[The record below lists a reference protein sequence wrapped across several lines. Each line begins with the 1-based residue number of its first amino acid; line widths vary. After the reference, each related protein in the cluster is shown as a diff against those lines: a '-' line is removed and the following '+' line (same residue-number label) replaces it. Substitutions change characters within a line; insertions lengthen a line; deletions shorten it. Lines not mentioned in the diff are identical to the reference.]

1 MNLIRTVSLGMIAS
15 LTFVSAP
22 VFANAPN
29 EVIEEAVDLL
39 SEGLDTR
46 RDELAA
52 DEEALR
58 DFIDGILLPRFDR
71 EFAAGA
77 VLGKH
82 WRTASDEQKARFI
95 AAFYETLLQRYAE
108 GVVEFDMTRVE
119 IMPYKGDASKR
130 TTVVKTRVRLDD
142 GNKVPVN
149 YTLVN
154 RNDQW
159 RMFDVQIEG
168 VSYVVN
174 FRKELDSEI
183 RSSSLEAVISR
194 LERDAGMV
202 AEVAEVSEADEASDE

>member
-1 MNLIRTVSLGMIAS
+1 MTNIRTVGLAIIA
-15 LTFVSAP
+15 TVAFAATP
-22 VFANAPN
+22 AYANAPN

-39 SEGLDTR
+39 TEGLNGR

-58 DFIDGILLPRFDR
+58 EFIDGILLPRFDR

-82 WRTASDEQKARFI
+82 WRSATEEQKARFI
-95 AAFYETLLQRYAE
+95 IAFYETLLQRYAD

-119 IMPYKGDASKR
+119 IMPYRGDPSKR
-130 TTVVKTRVRLDD
+130 TTVVKTTVRLDD

-154 RNDQW
+154 RQDRW

-183 RSSSLEAVISR
+183 RSTSLEAVIAR
-194 LERDAGMV
+194 LERDAGLI
-202 AEVAEVSEADEASDE
+202 ADE